1 MAKGISP
8 FIAAIFLIAFV
19 VAVGAVVSPWLTS
32 FTKGKTADVEYK
44 SEDQIDC
51 IFSSLDFTSS
61 GINYNLTTTPD
72 WVNITMDNTG
82 SCALYNFEIS
92 LTVDNEVKIY
102 PLTATSQRTS
112 ANPLEPGERIILIT
126 NVTDNLPDSG
136 TLQKVRVVA
145 KNCPHEAK
153 KEVTL

>member
-32 FTKGKTADVEYK
+32 FTKGKTADVGYK

-92 LTVDNEVKIY
+92 LTVDNEVRVY
-102 PLTATSQRTS
+102 NPTTATQRNSTV
-112 ANPLEPGERIILIT
+112 PMEPGERIILIT
-126 NVTDNLPDSG
+126 NISDDLTG